1 MIEFIGR
8 AGGCAFGRQSTAIPR
23 VVGKAS
29 GSSVSFPS
37 DPCQQAG
44 SFGPN
49 GGRVQGDAYVRM
61 RECSMLT
68 PAGPLTFSLM
78 VAGFG

>member
-29 GSSVSFPS
+29 ESSVSFPS
-37 DPCQQAG
+37 DPCHQAR

-49 GGRVQGDAYVRM
+49 GGRVKGYAYVSLRG
-61 RECSMLT
+61 CSMQT
-68 PAGPLTFSLM
+68 PAGPPTFSPM